1 VKALIRNTGFDTRYH
16 AYFRTLDTLHPPRV
30 ARNMAGLVVLL
41 LLLAGAGLY
50 WTPWVQTA
58 AGSGQLIAL
67 HPTGRVQSVNAMVSG
82 RIRKWYVQDGSRVR
96 EGDPLVEIID
106 QDPLLVD
113 RLTAEL
119 TAIRGKLDATR
130 IAQETAL
137 LDVERKRRLY
147 DKGLSARRDVE
158 AATIKYKEL
167 KAKEAGYRAEV
178 AQAEVQ
184 LARQSTQMIVAPRD
198 GVIMQIA
205 AGDSATFIKAGDELV
220 RFAPDAGQ
228 RAVEIF
234 VSGLDAALVQ
244 PGRHVRLMFE
254 GWPAVQFSGWPSIA
268 IGTFPG
274 VVQFVDPAV
283 SANGRFRAVVV
294 EVPDEPWPSERFL
307 RLGGKARGWVVLD
320 TVRLGYEI
328 WRKLNGFPPEPT
340 PAAATAGP
348 K

>member
-1 VKALIRNTGFDTRYH
+1 MKALVRNPGINPRYH
-16 AYFRTLDTLHPPRV
+16 AYFMTLDTLRPPRV

-41 LLLAGAGLY
+41 LLLTGAGLY

-67 HPTGRVQSVNAMVSG
+67 SPSGRVQAVNAMVSG
-82 RIRKWYVQDGSRVR
+82 RIMTWHVQDGSRVR
-96 EGDPLVEIID
+96 AGDPLVEIVD
-106 QDPLLVD
+106 QDPLLVE
-113 RLTAEL
+113 RLQAEL

-137 LDVERKRRLY
+137 LDVDRKRRLY
-147 DKGLSARRDVE
+147 DKGLSARRDLE
-158 AATIKYKEL
+158 AATIKYREL
-167 KAKEAGYRAEV
+167 KAKEAGFRAEV

-184 LARQSTQMIVAPRD
+184 LARQATQLIVAPRD
-198 GVIMQIA
+198 GVIMRIA
-205 AGDSATFIKAGDELV
+205 AGDSATYVKAGDELV
-220 RFAPDAGQ
+220 RFAPEPGQ

-234 VSGLDAALVQ
+234 VSGLDAGLVQ
-244 PGRHVRLMFE
+244 PGRSVRLMFE

-274 VVQFVDPAV
+274 IVQFVDPAV
-283 SANGRFRAVVV
+283 SANGQFRAVVV
-294 EVPDEPWPSERFL
+294 EAPDEPWPGERFL

-340 PAAATAGP
+340 PAAVVA

>member
-1 VKALIRNTGFDTRYH
+1 MKALVRNGGFSTRYH
-16 AYFRTLDTLHPPRV
+16 AYFQTLETLHPPRV

-41 LLLAGAGLY
+41 LLLTGAGLY

-67 HPTGRVQSVNAMVSG
+67 HPTGRVQAVNAMVSG

-96 EGDPLVEIID
+96 AGDPLVDIID

-113 RLTAEL
+113 RLQAEL

-130 IAQETAL
+130 IAKETAL

-167 KAKEAGYRAEV
+167 KAKEAGFRAEV

-205 AGDSATFIKAGDELV
+205 AGDSATYIKAGDELV
-220 RFAPDAGQ
+220 RFAPDSGQ

-254 GWPAVQFSGWPSIA
+254 GWPAVQFSGWPSLA

-283 SANGRFRAVVV
+283 SANGRFRAVVI
-294 EVPDEPWPSERFL
+294 EVPDEPWPGDRFL
-307 RLGGKARGWVVLD
+307 RLGGKARGWVILD

-340 PAAATAGP
+340 PAATTAAA

>member
-1 VKALIRNTGFDTRYH
+1 MKALVRNPGFNTRYH
-16 AYFRTLDTLHPPRV
+16 AYFTTLDTLRPPRV

-67 HPTGRVQSVNAMVSG
+67 SPTGRVQAVNAMVSG
-82 RIRKWYVQDGSRVR
+82 RIMTWHVQDGSRVR
-96 EGDPLVEIID
+96 AGDPLVEIVD
-106 QDPLLVD
+106 QDPLLVE
-113 RLTAEL
+113 RLQAEL
-119 TAIRGKLDATR
+119 RAVRGKLDATR

-137 LDVERKRRLY
+137 LDVDRKRRLY
-147 DKGLSARRDVE
+147 DKGLSARRDLE
-158 AATIKYKEL
+158 AATIKYREL
-167 KAKEAGYRAEV
+167 KAKEAGFRAEV
-178 AQAEVQ
+178 AQAEIQ
-184 LARQSTQMIVAPRD
+184 LARQASQLIVAPRD
-198 GVIMQIA
+198 GVIMRIA
-205 AGDSATFIKAGDELV
+205 AGDSATYVKAGDELV
-220 RFAPDAGQ
+220 RFAPEPGQ

-234 VSGLDAALVQ
+234 VSGLDAGLVQ

-254 GWPAVQFSGWPSIA
+254 GWPAVQFSGWPSLA

-274 VVQFVDPAV
+274 LVQFVDPAV
-283 SANGRFRAVVV
+283 SANGQFRAVVV
-294 EVPDEPWPSERFL
+294 EAPDEPWPGERFL

-340 PAAATAGP
+340 PAAVVA

>member
-1 VKALIRNTGFDTRYH
+1 MKTLVRNGGFGARYH
-16 AYFRTLDTLHPPRV
+16 AYFKTLETLHPPRV

-41 LLLAGAGLY
+41 LLLTGAGLY

-67 HPTGRVQSVNAMVSG
+67 HPTGRVQAVNAMVSG

-96 EGDPLVEIID
+96 AGDPLVEIID

-113 RLTAEL
+113 RLQAEL

-130 IAQETAL
+130 IAKETAL

-167 KAKEAGYRAEV
+167 KAKEAGFRAEV

-205 AGDSATFIKAGDELV
+205 AGDSATYIKAGDELV
-220 RFAPDAGQ
+220 RFAPDSGQ

-254 GWPAVQFSGWPSIA
+254 GWPAVQFSGWPSLA

-283 SANGRFRAVVV
+283 SANGRFRAVVI
-294 EVPDEPWPSERFL
+294 EAPNEPWPSERFL
-307 RLGGKARGWVVLD
+307 RLGGKARGWVILD

-340 PAAATAGP
+340 PAAATAAA

>member
-1 VKALIRNTGFDTRYH
+1 MKALIKNPGFDKRFH
-16 AYFRTLDTLHPPRV
+16 AYFKTLDTLHPPRV

-41 LLLAGAGLY
+41 LLLLGAGLY

-58 AGSGQLIAL
+58 AGSGHLIAL

-82 RIRKWYVQDGSRVR
+82 RIRKWFVQDGSRVKA
-96 EGDPLVEIID
+96 GDPLVEIID

-113 RLTAEL
+113 RLQAEL

-137 LDVERKRRLY
+137 LDVERKRRLF

-167 KAKEAGYRAEV
+167 KAKEAGFRAEV

-184 LARQSTQMIVAPRD
+184 LARQSTQLVVAPRD
-198 GVIMQIA
+198 GVIMRIA
-205 AGDSATFIKAGDELV
+205 AGDSATYIKAGDELV
-220 RFAPDAGQ
+220 RFAPEPGQ

-234 VSGLDAALVQ
+234 VSGLDAVLVQ
-244 PGRHVRLMFE
+244 PGRRVRLMFE
-254 GWPAVQFSGWPSIA
+254 GWPAVQFSGWPSLA

-283 SANGRFRAVVV
+283 SANGRFRVVVV
-294 EVPDEPWPSERFL
+294 EVPEEPWPGERFL

-340 PAAATAGP
+340 PAATTAAS

>member
-1 VKALIRNTGFDTRYH
+1 
-16 AYFRTLDTLHPPRV
+16 
-30 ARNMAGLVVLL
+30 MAGLVVLL

-82 RIRKWYVQDGSRVR
+82 RIRKWYVQDGSRVQ

-113 RLTAEL
+113 RLAAEL

-294 EVPDEPWPSERFL
+294 EVPDEPWPGERFL

-320 TVRLGYEI
+320 TVRLG
-328 WRKLNGFPPEPT
+328 
-340 PAAATAGP
+340 
-348 K
+348 

>member
-1 VKALIRNTGFDTRYH
+1 MKALVRNPGFNTRYH
-16 AYFRTLDTLHPPRV
+16 AYFKTLDTLRPPRV
-30 ARNMAGLVVLL
+30 ARNMAGLAVLL

-67 HPTGRVQSVNAMVSG
+67 SPSGRVQAVNAMVSG
-82 RIRKWYVQDGSRVR
+82 RIQTWHVQDGSRVR
-96 EGDPLVEIID
+96 AGDPLVEIVD
-106 QDPLLVD
+106 QDPLLVE
-113 RLTAEL
+113 RLQAEL
-119 TAIRGKLDATR
+119 TAVRGKLEATR

-137 LDVERKRRLY
+137 LDVDRKRRLY
-147 DKGLSARRDVE
+147 DKGLSARRDLE
-158 AATIKYKEL
+158 AAMIKYREL
-167 KAKEAGYRAEV
+167 KAKEAGFRAEV

-184 LARQSTQMIVAPRD
+184 LARQASQLIVAPRD
-198 GVIMQIA
+198 GVIMRIA
-205 AGDSATFIKAGDELV
+205 AGDRATYVKAGEELV
-220 RFAPDAGQ
+220 RFAPEPGQ

-234 VSGLDAALVQ
+234 VSGLDAGLVQ

-254 GWPAVQFSGWPSIA
+254 GWPAVQFSGWPSLA

-274 VVQFVDPAV
+274 IVQFVDPAV
-283 SANGRFRAVVV
+283 SANGQFRAVVV
-294 EVPDEPWPSERFL
+294 EAPDEPWPGERFL

-340 PAAATAGP
+340 PAGTMA